1 MNQQQNILPSTTGD
15 ETATDTAKI
24 IKQSED
30 LTVDKTEEQKNIN
43 YLIHRLKEIVEY
55 LLHE

>member
-1 MNQQQNILPSTTGD
+1 MNQQQNILPSTTAD
-15 ETATDTAKI
+15 ETATDSANR

-43 YLIHRLKEIVEY
+43 DLIHRLKEIVEY